1 MLISSFFLLVQK
13 KIMVKKMNASKTS
26 NMLPEGWLV
35 ITKYRKRGSSKGQ
48 RDRTYYSPDMQ
59 RFRSLVA
66 VNRFLAANTATTAP
80 EADEDEEKEEIE
92 DNLIVQQ
99 QNDVVKLTI
108 VSASSSSQA
117 LDDSSNSNDV
127 IVIDSSSS
135 DDDDDSLWM

>member
-1 MLISSFFLLVQK
+1 
-13 KIMVKKMNASKTS
+13 MVKINKNAKPAKS
-26 NMLPEGWLV
+26 LPNGWMVLA
-35 ITKYRKRGSSKGQ
+35 TFRKKGFSKGH
-48 RDRTYYSPDMQ
+48 RDLTYYSPDMQ

-66 VNRFLAANTATTAP
+66 VNRFLAANTANTANTAP
-80 EADEDEEKEEIE
+80 EADEHEEKEEIE

-135 DDDDDSLWM
+135 DDDSLWM

>member
-1 MLISSFFLLVQK
+1 
-13 KIMVKKMNASKTS
+13 MVKINKHAKPAKS
-26 NMLPEGWLV
+26 LPNGWMVL
-35 ITKYRKRGSSKGQ
+35 TTFRKKGFSKGH
-48 RDRTYYSPDMQ
+48 RDLTYYSPDMQ

-66 VNRFLAANTATTAP
+66 AKRFIAANTAP
-80 EADEDEEKEEIE
+80 EAGEENVKEEKEEIE

>member
-1 MLISSFFLLVQK
+1 
-13 KIMVKKMNASKTS
+13 MVKKMNATKTS

-66 VNRFLAANTATTAP
+66 AKRFIAANTAP
-80 EADEDEEKEEIE
+80 EAGEENVKEEKEEIE